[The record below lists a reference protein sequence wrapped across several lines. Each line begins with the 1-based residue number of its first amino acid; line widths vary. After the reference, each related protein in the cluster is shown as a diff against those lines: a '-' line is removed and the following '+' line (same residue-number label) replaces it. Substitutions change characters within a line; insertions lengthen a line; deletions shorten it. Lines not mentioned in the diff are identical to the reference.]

1 MEGQWCEARKSR
13 LCHFDLVAPRG
24 DEETEAC
31 SMVQTMRNGAE
42 EEGPTTHEEEGDAA
56 DDPRVPEE
64 EAPRGST
71 GWMERARMLGGQ
83 SGTLSFSASE
93 LRVTCAHAMVL
104 GNALCGA
111 AGYSVM
117 GSCSEAPALTSE
129 QAEFVDSMARDQLR
143 RIRGVGCVLRTR
155 TPQRRA

>member
-1 MEGQWCEARKSR
+1 MKPGNQGCVI
-13 LCHFDLVAPRG
+13 DLVAPRG

-42 EEGPTTHEEEGDAA
+42 EGGPTTHEEEGDAA
-56 DDPRVPEE
+56 DDRRVPEE

-83 SGTLSFSASE
+83 SGTLSFSASPPMCYELEDRMASDLVHE

-117 GSCSEAPALTSE
+117 GSCSEAPVLTSE

-143 RIRGVGCVLRTR
+143 RIQG
-155 TPQRRA
+155 